1 MLPTLGGFLV
11 KTKVFIVMPVCTKC
25 NIDKPI
31 EEYSLDK
38 QPNKVYRKKYCTE
51 CFREQSRDWK
61 KLNKVKKELVIGIP
75 QPKEII
81 QPVVLELQPVYK
93 ECFEC
98 KELKP
103 LDKFY
108 LNNRK
113 NPIRSC
119 RTCYNKKYKKTVEE
133 HNKERGGSIRV
144 RAHPNNY
151 SDIWQK
157 EQVFSVMK
165 AFGWI
170 FDEGTGIWNKPG
182 LKENGIFID
191 IIPKDKPKRRL
202 GKSGGR
208 KLKTGVYNN
217 IEDIVRLV
225 EIGHTYNDIA
235 EVYDCSHT
243 MIRKVVSKYRNE
255 KRAS

>member
-1 MLPTLGGFLV
+1 
-11 KTKVFIVMPVCTKC
+11 MPVCRKC

-38 QPNKVYRKKYCTE
+38 QKNKVYIKKYCTE
-51 CFREQSRDWK
+51 CFREQARNWK
-61 KLNKVKKELVIGIP
+61 QLNKVKKELVIDIP

-81 QPVVLELQPVYK
+81 QPEVLELQPVYK

-113 NPIRSC
+113 NTIRSC
-119 RTCYNKKYKKTVEE
+119 KTCYNKKYKKTVEE
-133 HNKERGGSIRV
+133 NNKERGGSERV
-144 RAHPNNY
+144 PAKPNTY
-151 SDIWQK
+151 ADIYQK
-157 EQVFSVMK
+157 EQVFLVMK

-170 FDEGTGIWNKPG
+170 FDEGTGIWNRPG
-182 LKENGIFID
+182 LKENGVFID
-191 IIPKDKPKRRL
+191 IILTDKPKRRSP
-202 GKSGGR
+202 KTGGR
-208 KLKTGVYNN
+208 KLKTGIWNN
-217 IEDIVRLV
+217 VDDIIRLV

-235 EVYDCSHT
+235 EVYNCSHT
-243 MIRKVVSKYRNE
+243 MIRKVVSKYRDE
-255 KRAS
+255 QRAN

>member
-1 MLPTLGGFLV
+1 MLF
-11 KTKVFIVMPVCTKC
+11 KCNKC

-38 QPNKVYRKKYCTE
+38 QKNKVYRKKYCTE
-51 CFREQSRDWK
+51 CFREQARNWK
-61 KLNKVKKELVIGIP
+61 KLNKVKKELVIDIP
-75 QPKEII
+75 QQKEII
-81 QPVVLELQPVYK
+81 QPEVLELQPVYK
-93 ECFEC
+93 ECFDC
-98 KELKP
+98 KVIKP

-119 RTCYNKKYKKTVEE
+119 KICYNKKYKKTVEQN
-133 HNKERGGSIRV
+133 NKERGGSERV
-144 RAHPNNY
+144 CVHPNNY

-157 EQVFSVMK
+157 KQVFLVMK

-182 LKENGIFID
+182 FKENGVFIN
-191 IIPKDKPKRRL
+191 IIPIEKKKR
-202 GKSGGR
+202 KSPSSGGGR
-208 KLKTGVYNN
+208 KLKTGIWNN
-217 IEDIVRLV
+217 VDDIIRLV

-235 EVYDCSHT
+235 EVYNCSHT
-243 MIRKVVSKYRNE
+243 MIRRVVSKYRDE